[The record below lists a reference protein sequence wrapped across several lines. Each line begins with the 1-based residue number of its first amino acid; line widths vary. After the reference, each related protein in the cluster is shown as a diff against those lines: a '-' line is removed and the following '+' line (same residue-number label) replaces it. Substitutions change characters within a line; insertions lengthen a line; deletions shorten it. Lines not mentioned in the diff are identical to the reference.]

1 MLVHNGSTSRS
12 PPFPHK
18 KKKKDSKESYW
29 KFFLTFC
36 YSKCFY
42 QGFKYSFSNDNFMVA
57 RLNLFYYSIAI
68 ENHEIGGAA
77 CVTCLVITLLLR
89 YLWPIYG
96 LFYVTL
102 FGAYLFDF
110 FIRLDPPSHVPTLI
124 FGSSETIYL
133 WRTTSEFMF
142 IYLFYEYFLIG
153 ELFFN

>member
-1 MLVHNGSTSRS
+1 MPVHNGSTSRS
-12 PPFPHK
+12 PPPPH

-42 QGFKYSFSNDNFMVA
+42 QGFKCSFSNDNFMVV
-57 RLNLFYYSIAI
+57 RLNLFFYYSIAI
-68 ENHEIGGAA
+68 ENYEIGGTA
-77 CVTCLVITLLLR
+77 CVACLVITLLLR

-102 FGAYLFDF
+102 FVAYLFDF
-110 FIRLDPPSHVPTLI
+110 LVRLDPPLHVPTLI

-133 WRTTSEFMF
+133 WRTTSEFIL

-153 ELFFN
+153 ELFLN